1 MFLSMVI
8 GQCLEVPS
16 KTILKS
22 CSWNLV
28 WYFLMNPSIFYLQQF
43 VLKTNNFP
51 FPAGLAWL
59 TISVT
64 HKTLNIKH
72 WTLPDWSSYL
82 PNGQCP
88 LNIRNQSSYL
98 AWLIILAAQTKGRNH
113 LFAVVTPSN
122 CLKCSSSS
130 WNDNLWSQF
139 HNLSQAERF
148 SPIIATEYHYDHQ
161 VIWLI
166 TSSRSRWFILHH
178 SSPITIVDSITIT
191 NHDTITTVN
200 ITM

>member
-1 MFLSMVI
+1 MTAVAAGAGIIPSSVAWLFTVFKNPLHWPARQHSKHCKSTKLPSHHKLMFLSMVI

-28 WYFLMNPSIFYLQQF
+28 WYFLMNPSIFSLQQF

-98 AWLIILAAQTKGRNH
+98 AWLIILAAQ
-113 LFAVVTPSN
+113 
-122 CLKCSSSS
+122 
-130 WNDNLWSQF
+130 
-139 HNLSQAERF
+139 
-148 SPIIATEYHYDHQ
+148 
-161 VIWLI
+161 
-166 TSSRSRWFILHH
+166 
-178 SSPITIVDSITIT
+178 
-191 NHDTITTVN
+191 
-200 ITM
+200 